1 MTNIQKRLGTR
12 IREIRKERRQTI
24 AQLAEAVNLSDNF
37 IGSIERGVRSP
48 AVKTLERIARALKVK
63 VEDLFHFPDC
73 KENQRRKTLN
83 ELVYRLIKGKN
94 IKDIELVSKIAETVA
109 IYSAKKKRG
118 L

>member
-24 AQLAEAVNLSDNF
+24 AQLAEATNLSDNF

-48 AVKTLERIARALKVK
+48 AIKTLEKIARALKVK

-73 KENQRRKTLN
+73 KESQRKKALD
-83 ELVYRLIKGKN
+83 ELVYRLKGKD
-94 IKDIELVSKIAETVA
+94 IKAIELVSKIAETVS